1 MSRSPGSRSLSP
13 SDESRF
19 VPHSS
24 VVGATTVVDSHFA
37 SSSRAIINN
46 NNNNK
51 SHDPMSR
58 GVIIADDEENS
69 IVGLLGA
76 TICFTPV
83 NSPRSSPNME
93 GVRDD
98 LSYGNLSQSN
108 NYIGSLRGYSTG
120 DNSGVEGAVAGRMSC
135 SAMQIASSLDG
146 RSTTEYEILD
156 GISSKGSIE
165 IDELSLDE
173 ESPNTF
179 LPSIN
184 ISDGDQD
191 DNLGLTIV
199 AESPLKMLYK
209 EVFSEEQSLVL
220 DDITVDRESKDGDS
234 TSTSLKV
241 DKRPLTPFNKVRKIW
256 EDRSTVTGMIGRIV
270 GYETSQDASNSDVS
284 IVKEVRR
291 SKKQSLHLPTSGT
304 YKPFA
309 KVKDVL
315 IRIAASTTLFVA
327 SANMFVVVILC
338 WSIGCIVSVVKSKD
352 QYWLRKLGGEITR
365 SKSVDE
371 LDTPLNKTASVEA
384 DEPTSL
390 SGTDLSTLFLAE
402 ALNERQKT
410 VIDGNDVTLD
420 PQKRATLKTINDS
433 VTAGIVNKYKQ
444 IMSSMKVVANR
455 IVAKSSTSFIIGVI
469 VMFTMLISVISWFR
483 WSTDTPSVDD
493 HHYCVSTKS
502 SSFISIPLWELSLS
516 PMFAGTSDVDFDAA
530 PDEVGQKSWLFSIII
545 FASIMILFIV
555 KSQTP
560 FNSTK
565 PKIITGIWSEL
576 EHRQF
581 IEGYNMHGKNWRLV
595 SAFIPTRTEAQV
607 RAHGCYW
614 LKIHSPL
621 TMKRTRKQEP
631 TIFGSPSSVSSAMST
646 PKKSNK
652 TLFLTP
658 SKGILRVKN
667 ENQLPKQ
674 VVTPK
679 SEGRASRMRQM
690 EGSKSDPVKRV
701 KIVSP

>member
-1 MSRSPGSRSLSP
+1 MSRSPISRSLSP

-37 SSSRAIINN
+37 SSSRAIINNNNN

-98 LSYGNLSQSN
+98 LSYGNSSQSN

-156 GISSKGSIE
+156 GVSSKGSIE

-256 EDRSTVTGMIGRIV
+256 EDRSTVTGMIGLIV
-270 GYETSQDASNSDVS
+270 GNETH
-284 IVKEVRR
+284 KMRR
-291 SKKQSLHLPTSGT
+291 
-304 YKPFA
+304 
-309 KVKDVL
+309 
-315 IRIAASTTLFVA
+315 
-327 SANMFVVVILC
+327 ILTFQL
-338 WSIGCIVSVVKSKD
+338 S
-352 QYWLRKLGGEITR
+352 RKL
-365 SKSVDE
+365 D
-371 LDTPLNKTASVEA
+371 
-384 DEPTSL
+384 
-390 SGTDLSTLFLAE
+390 
-402 ALNERQKT
+402 ALRN
-410 VIDGNDVTLD
+410 N
-420 PQKRATLKTINDS
+420 A
-433 VTAGIVNKYKQ
+433 
-444 IMSSMKVVANR
+444 
-455 IVAKSSTSFIIGVI
+455 
-469 VMFTMLISVISWFR
+469 
-483 WSTDTPSVDD
+483 
-493 HHYCVSTKS
+493 
-502 SSFISIPLWELSLS
+502 
-516 PMFAGTSDVDFDAA
+516 
-530 PDEVGQKSWLFSIII
+530 
-545 FASIMILFIV
+545 
-555 KSQTP
+555 
-560 FNSTK
+560 
-565 PKIITGIWSEL
+565 
-576 EHRQF
+576 
-581 IEGYNMHGKNWRLV
+581 
-595 SAFIPTRTEAQV
+595 
-607 RAHGCYW
+607 
-614 LKIHSPL
+614 
-621 TMKRTRKQEP
+621 
-631 TIFGSPSSVSSAMST
+631 
-646 PKKSNK
+646 
-652 TLFLTP
+652 
-658 SKGILRVKN
+658 
-667 ENQLPKQ
+667 
-674 VVTPK
+674 
-679 SEGRASRMRQM
+679 
-690 EGSKSDPVKRV
+690 
-701 KIVSP
+701 